1 MLEYLPD
8 ETEVLVFNGN
18 HIPFWK
24 NNVIGM
30 VQEHEILKVLG
41 KMVHDTQ
48 KLKIL
53 LKLFKFYSRFK

>member
-41 KMVHDTQ
+41 KMVH
-48 KLKIL
+48 II
-53 LKLFKFYSRFK
+53 FKN

>member
-30 VQEHEILKVLG
+30 VQEHETLKVLG
-41 KMVHDTQ
+41 K
-48 KLKIL
+48 IL
-53 LKLFKFYSRFK
+53 DMLEKYIICFDLLAQ